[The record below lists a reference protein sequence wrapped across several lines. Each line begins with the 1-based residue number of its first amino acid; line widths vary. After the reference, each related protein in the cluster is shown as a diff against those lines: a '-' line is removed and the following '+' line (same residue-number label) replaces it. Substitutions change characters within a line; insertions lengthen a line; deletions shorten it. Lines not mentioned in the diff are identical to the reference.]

1 MRVAVHVGAATASLG
16 VRRVSTLSSGRR
28 RTPGRIFGP
37 VVYQPTSFSLAFTF
51 LNMRIMSSLKEWS
64 RNQMFGSLS
73 SSSNGTAKLFVTST
87 TPLDTEPSSMPTTRF
102 FVSLAVR
109 L

>member
-1 MRVAVHVGAATASLG
+1 L
-16 VRRVSTLSSGRR
+16 
-28 RTPGRIFGP
+28 GP
-37 VVYQPTSFSLAFTF
+37 VEYHPTSFSLAFTF
-51 LNMRIMSSLKEWS
+51 LNMANICSLNAWS
-64 RNQMFGSLS
+64 RNQMLGSLS

-102 FVSLAVR
+102 LVSFAVR